1 MLLKDHLHSLIVL
14 SYGRTGSVLL
24 AANLRNSLV
33 GCRTGNIQY
42 VKTLPYDFSVNNHTV
57 FHTHFM
63 IDQDLIPGITRVFSI
78 RQNFI
83 EHVLSFVMVNQFKHY
98 HIRIIDTPPTLEPF
112 TFKDWEK
119 LDHWL
124 DAINCWYKKSASA
137 LNANDLVVSYE
148 LFTCNDR
155 AAQDNGWTRMYP
167 DKFKTI
173 LNYSE
178 VSDYIMNKMFWQRE
192 LDYLLKHKNSFDIYP
207 YTAGSIE

>member
-1 MLLKDHLHSLIVL
+1 MPLKDHLHSLIIL

-24 AANLRNSLV
+24 AANLRNALV

-42 VKTLPYDFSVNNHTV
+42 VKTLPYDFSVKDHTV

-63 IDQDLIPGITRVFSI
+63 IDQDIIPGITRIFSI

-83 EHVLSFVMVNQFKHY
+83 DQALSFVMVNQFKHY
-98 HIRIIDTPPTLEPF
+98 HIRITATPPTLEPF
-112 TFKDWEK
+112 TFNDWAQ
-119 LDHWL
+119 LDYLL
-124 DAINCWYKKSASA
+124 DDIDRWHKKSASS
-137 LNANDLVVSYE
+137 LNANDIVVSYE

-155 AAQDNGWTRMYP
+155 ATQDNGWTRMYP

-178 VSDYIMNKMFWQRE
+178 VVDYIMNKMSWQSE
-192 LDYLLKHKNSFDIYP
+192 LDHLLTHKNSFDIYP